1 MAALEYASRILSE
14 TQVTSGVNG
23 AELHVRAR
31 LERRLP
37 CDSR

>member
-1 MAALEYASRILSE
+1 MAALGYASGIRSDAGD
-14 TQVTSGVNG
+14 QWGYG